1 MQIAQEMAKLLH
13 PLINNSTS
21 QIKKTLSGIQEK
33 QEEDWTTAITNLN
46 TGINMM
52 TESLQSIQTRIALL
66 EVEIST
72 INLKQKLKNQASMD
86 LMSKIDNL

>member
-1 MQIAQEMAKLLH
+1 MQIAQEMTKQLQ

-21 QIKKTLSGIQEK
+21 QIKRTLNGIQEK
-33 QEEDWTTAITNLN
+33 QEEDWSTAITNLN

-52 TESLQSIQTRIALL
+52 TETLQGIQTKMSLL

-72 INLKQKLKNQASMD
+72 INLKQKLKNQASME
-86 LMSKIDNL
+86 LLSKIDNL